1 MVEKTDKV
9 QNKLVEEVNN
19 AEGAFSLLMRTL
31 PPNELG
37 SMVDKAEEDQ
47 IRSYRFKEGVHD
59 IIISIPPRGIKDK
72 NRFKYSDN
80 GIGYV
85 GTIKEMRDGIVGN
98 NEYPVTYTEKQFWE
112 LVGQARVNFP
122 GWSPSIDQEFDVLR
136 SIKVKADT
144 QKYDYQKS
152 DGVVEVRSK
161 TRFEIDDSHENYK
174 ERKIWL
180 KTKLEE
186 VGRKE
191 EAVAT
196 GQATE
201 ELKKSW

>member
-1 MVEKTDKV
+1 MADETGKE
-9 QNKLVEEVNN
+9 QNKLIEEVNN
-19 AEGAFSLLMRTL
+19 AEGVFSLLMRTL
-31 PPNELG
+31 LPDELN
-37 SMVDKAEEDQ
+37 SMVNKAEDDQ
-47 IRSYRFKEGVHD
+47 VRSYKFKEGVHN
-59 IIISIPPRGIKDK
+59 IIISKPPRGIKDA

-85 GTIKEMRDGIVGN
+85 GTIKEMRDGVIGK
-98 NEYPVTYTEKQFWE
+98 NEYPITYTEKQFWE
-112 LVGQARVNFP
+112 LVGQAGVNFP
-122 GWSPSIDQEFDVLR
+122 GWSPSIDKEFDILKNV
-136 SIKVKADT
+136 KVKADT
-144 QKYDYQKS
+144 QKYDFQKN

-161 TRFEIDDSHENYK
+161 TRFEIDDSHESYK

-186 VGRKE
+186 VGKKE

-201 ELKKSW
+201 EMKKSW